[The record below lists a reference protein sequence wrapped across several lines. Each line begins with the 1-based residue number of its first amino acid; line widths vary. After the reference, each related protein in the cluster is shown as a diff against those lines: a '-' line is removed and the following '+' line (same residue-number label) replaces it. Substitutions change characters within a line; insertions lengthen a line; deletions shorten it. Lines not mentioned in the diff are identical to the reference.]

1 MNGPTQ
7 PVPVLALSGVALD
20 RTFPFHILVDR
31 DLKVV
36 ATGPSLRKLLPQLVA
51 GDALAAHLHPSQP
64 AGAETFQRW
73 MASVGELIIL
83 RSPVYAH
90 VVLRGTVEP
99 VEGGGLMFLVTAV
112 APNTEKL
119 RELGLGLRDF
129 ALHDSLAELLRS
141 GNRGENTETLRQ
153 RIEQLRAIVEMGD
166 TGVLYTHASGTVL
179 HVNRRLCELFSID
192 DSHVSALTLEAFA
205 RHLVSLLAPEETDR
219 DPIASLFDVPPS
231 GRTAPGQPSVRT
243 LRLALPCRMTLL
255 MGQTFTPNGDL
266 VLYFRD
272 ITSET
277 EVDRMKSEFL
287 STAAHELRT
296 PLASIFGFA
305 ELLMM
310 RKMGPEQQHELL
322 STIHR
327 QAQLLIN
334 LINELLDL
342 SRIESRRG
350 KDFHRQYCRV
360 STIVDQTI
368 RGLLVKND
376 KRQVRLHLPHGAE
389 AIMVDPEKTMQA
401 LLNVLS
407 NAFKYSPGGGD
418 IELSTVL
425 REEGPQRHVG
435 IRVRDHGLGMSPEQ
449 VSRIFER
456 FWRADPSGAIPGTG
470 LGMSLVKEITELQ
483 DGSVQVESVQGEGT
497 TVTLWFPLTVDF
509 VLSRPSDLR
518 ELEGPD

>member
-1 MNGPTQ
+1 MTSPNLPI
-7 PVPVLALSGVALD
+7 PVLALSGVTLD
-20 RTFPFHILVDR
+20 RTFPFHIIVDR
-31 DLKVV
+31 DLRVI
-36 ATGPSLRKLLPQLVA
+36 ATGPSLRKLLPQLVP
-51 GDALAAHLHPSQP
+51 GDTLAAYLQASQP

-73 MASVGELIIL
+73 MASIGELVIL

-99 VEGGGLMFLVTAV
+99 LDGGGLIFLVTAV
-112 APNTEKL
+112 ASNLEKL

-129 ALHDSLAELLRS
+129 ALHDSLAEMLRG
-141 GNRGENTETLRQ
+141 GNRSESTEMLRQ

-166 TGVLYTHASGTVL
+166 TGVLYAQASGAVL
-179 HVNRRLCELFSID
+179 HVNRHLCELFGID
-192 DSHVSALTLEAFA
+192 DSHVSGLMLEAFA
-205 RHLVSLLAPEETDR
+205 RHLASLLAQEETDR
-219 DPIASLFDVPPS
+219 DPIAGLFEAAPS
-231 GRTAPGQPSVRT
+231 GRSATPQPALRT
-243 LRLALPCRMTLL
+243 LRLVLPRRMTLL
-255 MGQTFTPNGDL
+255 MGHTFTPGGDL

-272 ITSET
+272 ITHED

-305 ELLMM
+305 GLLMV
-310 RKMGPEQQHELL
+310 RKMGPEQQREML

-360 STIVDQTI
+360 GTIIDQTI
-368 RGLLVKND
+368 RGLLIKND

-418 IELSTVL
+418 IELSTEL
-425 REEGPQRHVG
+425 REEGAQRHVG

-449 VSRIFER
+449 VGRIFER

-483 DGSVQVESVQGEGT
+483 DGTVQVESVLGEGT
-497 TVTLWFPLTVDF
+497 SVTLWFPLTADF
-509 VLSRPSDLR
+509 VLSRPSDLQ
-518 ELEGPD
+518 EIDGPL